1 MHSKTAL
8 AVAGSVLAV
17 PSAALAASADNNH
30 ATDRDALHPSGKLSH
45 DPELKGDLVRT
56 NVRLSRRLDRKPD
69 VRRLRTLSVSA
80 LRSRNA
86 RLRERL
92 AETPATPPH
101 LQAIAA
107 CESGGNPS
115 TRHRQRVLRQVPV
128 LDGDLGSRGWLR
140 QPRGRTRGRAGS
152 PRGDA
157 LRARGRLAMA
167 GVRRLS

>member
-17 PSAALAASADNNH
+17 PSAALAASADNH

-56 NVRLSRRLDRKPD
+56 NVRLSRRLDRKPN

-92 AETPATPPH
+92 AESAPATPPH

-115 TRHRQRVLRQVPV
+115 TDTGNGFYGKYQFSMATWAAV
-128 LDGDLGSRGWLR
+128 GGSGSPAAAPEAEQDRRAAMLYE
-140 QPRGRTRGRAGS
+140 RAGAS
-152 PRGDA
+152 PWPVCGA
-157 LRARGRLAMA
+157 
-167 GVRRLS
+167 